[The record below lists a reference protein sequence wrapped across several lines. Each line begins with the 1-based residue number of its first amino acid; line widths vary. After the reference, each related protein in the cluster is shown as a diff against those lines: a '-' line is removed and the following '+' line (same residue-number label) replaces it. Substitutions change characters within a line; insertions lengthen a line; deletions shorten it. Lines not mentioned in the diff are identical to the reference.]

1 MHFFD
6 SVIRTEYDPNGE
18 IRPRAK
24 IKKGKHIGKDGM
36 NYIVEFEGTL
46 ADADGCFEKVF
57 SEAFAQFS
65 IPFERERLKDYVSLP
80 LDKLF
85 SKYYTGCTCRFRD
98 FMTMYIGLFDSHFGL
113 ITPMEENLSRV
124 RELIRSGAN
133 VSVIS
138 GCYEM
143 YVRRFLEEHGISV
156 QPVVSTDRTNGG
168 IPDGTMLSMCLSDLH
183 GTITKCVEMNSHT
196 RHIFSHFGFRLG
208 NSGNR

>member
-6 SVIRTEYDPNGE
+6 SVIRTEYGLNGE

-46 ADADGCFEKVF
+46 ADTDGCFEKVF

-113 ITPMEENLSRV
+113 IAPLEENLSRV
-124 RELIRSGAN
+124 RDLIRSGAN

-143 YVRRFLEEHGISV
+143 YVRRFLEGHSLSV
-156 QPVVSTDRTNGG
+156 QSVVSTDRTNGG
-168 IPDGTMLSMCLSDLH
+168 IPNGTMLTMCLSDLRSEPGETVLISSDTRLKSIASEMGI
-183 GTITKCVEMNSHT
+183 GTD
-196 RHIFSHFGFRLG
+196 
-208 NSGNR
+208 

>member
-6 SVIRTEYDPNGE
+6 SVIHTEYSLNGE

-65 IPFERERLKDYVSLP
+65 IPFERERLNDYVSLP

-143 YVRRFLEEHGISV
+143 YVRRFLEEHGLSV
-156 QPVVSTDRTNGG
+156 QSVVSTDRTNGG
-168 IPDGTMLSMCLSDLH
+168 IPDGTMLSMCLSDLRSEP
-183 GTITKCVEMNSHT
+183 GEAILISSDPRLKSIASEMGIRT
-196 RHIFSHFGFRLG
+196 D
-208 NSGNR
+208 

>member
-6 SVIRTEYDPNGE
+6 PVIRTEYSLNGE

-113 ITPMEENLSRV
+113 IAPLEENLSRV

-133 VSVIS
+133 VSIIS

-143 YVRRFLEEHGISV
+143 YVRRFLEEHGLFV
-156 QPVVSTDRTNGG
+156 QSVVSTDRTNGG

-183 GTITKCVEMNSHT
+183 SEPGETVLISSDPRLKSIASEMGIGTD
-196 RHIFSHFGFRLG
+196 
-208 NSGNR
+208 

>member
-6 SVIRTEYDPNGE
+6 SVIHTEYSLNGE

-65 IPFERERLKDYVSLP
+65 IPFERERLNDYVSLP

-98 FMTMYIGLFDSHFGL
+98 FMTMYIGLFDSHFSL
-113 ITPMEENLSRV
+113 IAPLEENLSRV

-143 YVRRFLEEHGISV
+143 YVRRFLEEHGLSV
-156 QPVVSTDRTNGG
+156 QSVVSTDRTNGG
-168 IPDGTMLSMCLSDLH
+168 IPDGTMLSMCLSDLRSEP
-183 GTITKCVEMNSHT
+183 GEAILISSDPRLKSIASEMGIRT
-196 RHIFSHFGFRLG
+196 D
-208 NSGNR
+208 

>member
-6 SVIRTEYDPNGE
+6 PVIRTEYSLNGE

-36 NYIVEFEGTL
+36 SYIVEFEGTL
-46 ADADGCFEKVF
+46 TDADGCFEKVF

-98 FMTMYIGLFDSHFGL
+98 FMPMYIGLFDSHFGL
-113 ITPMEENLSRV
+113 INPMEENLSRV

-143 YVRRFLEEHGISV
+143 YVRRFLEEHGLSV
-156 QPVVSTDRTNGG
+156 QSVVSTDRTNGG

-183 GTITKCVEMNSHT
+183 SEPGETVLIS
-196 RHIFSHFGFRLG
+196 SDPRLNG
-208 NSGNR
+208 IASKMGIRTD

>member
-6 SVIRTEYDPNGE
+6 PVIRTEYGPNGE
-18 IRPRAK
+18 IRPQAK

-80 LDKLF
+80 LDRLF
-85 SKYYTGCTCRFRD
+85 SEYYTGCTCRFRD
-98 FMTMYIGLFDSHFGL
+98 FMTMYIGLFDSHFDL
-113 ITPMEENLSRV
+113 ITPLEENLSRV

-143 YVRRFLEEHGISV
+143 YVRRFLEEHGLSIQS
-156 QPVVSTDRTNGG
+156 VVSTDRTNGG
-168 IPDGTMLSMCLSDLH
+168 IPDRTMLSMCLSDLH
-183 GTITKCVEMNSHT
+183 SEPGETVLISSDTRLKSIASEMGIRT
-196 RHIFSHFGFRLG
+196 D
-208 NSGNR
+208 

>member
-6 SVIRTEYDPNGE
+6 SVIHTEYSLNGE

-65 IPFERERLKDYVSLP
+65 IPFERERLNDYVSLP

-113 ITPMEENLSRV
+113 ITPMEENLSMV

-143 YVRRFLEEHGISV
+143 YVRRFLEEHGLSV
-156 QPVVSTDRTNGG
+156 QSVISTDRTNGG
-168 IPDGTMLSMCLSDLH
+168 IPDGTMLSMCLSDLRSEPGETVLISSDTRLNGIASEMGI
-183 GTITKCVEMNSHT
+183 GTD
-196 RHIFSHFGFRLG
+196 
-208 NSGNR
+208 